1 MKPRLILTASMLIA
15 SLLSLPAIAQ
25 GNPAAPG
32 SPGMQQGGQMMGQKG
47 PGARAPRNCTQ
58 TPNPE
63 ACAAQREAR
72 LQAKEACKG
81 KAGPDRKQC
90 MIAQH
95 QKFDCSKAA
104 NPQQC
109 EARKVTYKACEGQT
123 GPAFRQCV
131 QQKMPAAD
139 CTQAKDP
146 QRCDLHQKARA
157 ACKDKIGPEH
167 KSCLSEQFN
176 VK

>member
-1 MKPRLILTASMLIA
+1 MKPRLIITASMLIA

-25 GNPAAPG
+25 GNPAGPG
-32 SPGMQQGGQMMGQKG
+32 GPGMQQGGQMMGQRG
-47 PGARAPRNCTQ
+47 PGARAPRDCTK

-63 ACAAQREAR
+63 ACTAQRDAR
-72 LQAKEACKG
+72 LQAREACKN

-90 MIAQH
+90 MIDQH
-95 QKFDCSKAA
+95 QNFDCSKAA

-109 EARKVTYKACEGQT
+109 EARKVTYKECQGQT

-139 CTQAKDP
+139 CTQAIDP
-146 QRCDLHQKARA
+146 KRCELHQKART
-157 ACKDKIGPEH
+157 ACKDKVGPEH
-167 KSCLSEQFN
+167 KSCLREQFN
-176 VK
+176 AK